1 MQNLLEN
8 VFDILNNTNLKKI
21 SQLTGINYDT
31 LIKYRK
37 HPELLQDMSYYN
49 LHAILYTQKE
59 NLLQLKSKTRLY
71 KSNNKYYR
79 VTQLDDSDST
89 NNYFDTIAQNR
100 IYRLNADYFGYNNYL
115 TDFFKKKAININFS
129 RPYFSY
135 NWPDIFDKYH
145 IRFKKYY
152 SFVDSQINYL
162 IFNCKDD
169 KINIYKLNVINKLP
183 ELTDNYFN
191 GNRNLSSDVFD
202 NIINNLLNY
211 KLVEIIEIDKYG
223 QFKQEKTI
231 LGGLNIE
238 HPTIFDVNGD
248 NLVAGSYLKE
258 PALDNYMQTKFNA
271 KFIFK
276 TNIKLAKSQ
285 ESQI

>member
-115 TDFFKKKAININFS
+115 TDFFKKKAILAI
-129 RPYFSY
+129 
-135 NWPDIFDKYH
+135 IG
-145 IRFKKYY
+145 
-152 SFVDSQINYL
+152 L
-162 IFNCKDD
+162 IFL
-169 KINIYKLNVINKLP
+169 INIIL
-183 ELTDNYFN
+183 DS
-191 GNRNLSSDVFD
+191 R
-202 NIINNLLNY
+202 NIIVL
-211 KLVEIIEIDKYG
+211 
-223 QFKQEKTI
+223 
-231 LGGLNIE
+231 
-238 HPTIFDVNGD
+238 
-248 NLVAGSYLKE
+248 
-258 PALDNYMQTKFNA
+258 
-271 KFIFK
+271 
-276 TNIKLAKSQ
+276 
-285 ESQI
+285 